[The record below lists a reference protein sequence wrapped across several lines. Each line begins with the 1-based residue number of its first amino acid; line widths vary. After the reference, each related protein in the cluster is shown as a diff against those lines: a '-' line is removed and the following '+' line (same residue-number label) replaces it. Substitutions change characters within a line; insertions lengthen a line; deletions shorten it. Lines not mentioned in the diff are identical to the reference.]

1 MSRYLKQT
9 GLPFRDRDCLVEALR
24 GIGHLVVVYETP
36 QHLAGYAGDMR
47 PETAE
52 IILPRLSLTSASN
65 DIGFAY
71 EDGLWT
77 AIVSEYD
84 QRSRYGDAWQ
94 RQLKVMYQ
102 RKLVEKTARRLGMSP
117 AGEVGYL
124 ERGGQRRLQIRFQE
138 RRSR

>member
-9 GLPFRDRDCLVEALR
+9 GLPFRDRDSLVEALR
-24 GIGHLVVVYETP
+24 AMGHLVVVYDTP
-36 QHLAGYAGDMR
+36 QHLTGYAGDSR
-47 PETAE
+47 PETAQ
-52 IILPRLSLTSASN
+52 IVLPRLSLSSASN

-71 EDGLWT
+71 ENGSWT

-84 QRSRYGDAWQ
+84 RHSQYGDTWQ
-94 RQLKVMYQ
+94 TKLKITYQ

-117 AGEVGYL
+117 IGAVGYV
-124 ERGGQRRLQIRFQE
+124 ERGGQRWLQIRFEE